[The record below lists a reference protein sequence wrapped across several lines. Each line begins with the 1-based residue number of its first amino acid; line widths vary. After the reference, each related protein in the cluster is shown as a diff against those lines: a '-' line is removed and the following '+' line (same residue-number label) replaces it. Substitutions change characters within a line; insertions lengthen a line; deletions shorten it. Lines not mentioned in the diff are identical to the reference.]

1 MVEIT
6 NRQAIGSRADRLS
19 AAAKGTCSIP
29 TRTDTVRS
37 VAFDTSRSGLP
48 SSATLDGGNPMVGTV
63 TAETQLQYTLEPS
76 TWLLVAGGL
85 GLVATRLRRLR

>member
-1 MVEIT
+1 
-6 NRQAIGSRADRLS
+6 
-19 AAAKGTCSIP
+19 
-29 TRTDTVRS
+29 
-37 VAFDTSRSGLP
+37 
-48 SSATLDGGNPMVGTV
+48 MVGTV